1 MMMMAAPMVVVT
13 PVVMMVPAMM
23 VVAPIMMVMMVLHLL
38 RPIHS
43 GIRAWICCT
52 TEDVSA
58 CRNCRD
64 QQHPN
69 LKQNC
74 QGQRP
79 KEGYWSFHG
88 LLRSVETPPLMRM
101 LSYDG

>member
-74 QGQRP
+74 QGQAPQGR
-79 KEGYWSFHG
+79 
-88 LLRSVETPPLMRM
+88 LLVVSWASPFCGNSPSDANVK
-101 LSYDG
+101 